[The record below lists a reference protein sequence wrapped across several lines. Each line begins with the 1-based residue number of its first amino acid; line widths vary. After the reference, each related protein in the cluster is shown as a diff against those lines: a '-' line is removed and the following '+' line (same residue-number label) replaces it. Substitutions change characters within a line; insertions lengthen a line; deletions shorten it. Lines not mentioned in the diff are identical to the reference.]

1 MSSKKGKSK
10 KGGEKKEK
18 CDGCNKVVEGN
29 MMIECERCEL
39 WFCKPCSRLQE
50 SFEHC
55 ASHPVVIHW
64 YCVAC
69 NTSAVKAVKTD
80 NVVEN
85 KCKEYIDALRLEMR
99 AEMKTHIDSIEGK
112 LKKTADAL
120 RAEDKNLKDSIDR
133 LRTEIDEKLTNV
145 ASETAASS
153 HREIQE
159 RMARSNNI
167 MIFKVEESQS
177 EDAEVRKTA
186 DLNHTKAICNQL
198 GCNPVPE
205 IKQVIRIGKK
215 TQGKVR
221 PIKAVMDSSESV
233 IKMLRSSN
241 RLKDSIYKDVVL
253 KNDMTP
259 MEREETKKLLQ
270 ERHQKRE
277 ESKRTGEEV
286 NWIIRG
292 GKVIRGKQLTVQQPP
307 PQGEPAA
314 ATGPPDPQGG
324 LQTRA
329 VGPPE
334 PPPAAEMEDT

>member
-1 MSSKKGKSK
+1 
-10 KGGEKKEK
+10 
-18 CDGCNKVVEGN
+18 
-29 MMIECERCEL
+29 
-39 WFCKPCSRLQE
+39 
-50 SFEHC
+50 
-55 ASHPVVIHW
+55 
-64 YCVAC
+64 
-69 NTSAVKAVKTD
+69 
-80 NVVEN
+80 
-85 KCKEYIDALRLEMR
+85 
-99 AEMKTHIDSIEGK
+99 MKTHIDSIEGK

-221 PIKAVMDSSESV
+221 PIKAVMDSSETV
-233 IKMLRSSN
+233 YKMLRSSN
-241 RLKDSIYKDVVL
+241 RLKDSIYKDVIL
-253 KNDMTP
+253 K
-259 MEREETKKLLQ
+259 K
-270 ERHQKRE
+270 
-277 ESKRTGEEV
+277 
-286 NWIIRG
+286 
-292 GKVIRGKQLTVQQPP
+292 
-307 PQGEPAA
+307 
-314 ATGPPDPQGG
+314 
-324 LQTRA
+324 
-329 VGPPE
+329 
-334 PPPAAEMEDT
+334 